1 MNSKSSNNIAGGL
14 IPQIL
19 SSFTALSD
27 KNAILSCDTTLF
39 LRPWLTGT
47 AEPNSIVNIQV
58 NAQPIGQVNSDKT
71 GQWTFELPLQA
82 NAEKFFTVSSKET
95 GATSA
100 PFTITLVPELQL
112 NKDRKSYSLK
122 NEPLLPV
129 PDVPAA
135 CGGFFCRI
143 NDKRVKGKGCFAY

>member
-1 MNSKSSNNIAGGL
+1 MNSKSSNNLTGGL

-19 SSFTALSD
+19 SSFTALSH
-27 KNAILSCDTTLF
+27 KSAILERDTTSF

-47 AEPNSIVNIQV
+47 AEPNSIVNVHV

-71 GQWTFELPLQA
+71 GEWTFELPLQV
-82 NAEKFFTVSSKET
+82 NAKQVFTVSSKEI

-100 PFTITLVPELQL
+100 PFTITLVPEHQL

-135 CGGFFCRI
+135 CGGFFAGLTI
-143 NDKRVKGKGCFAY
+143 KE